1 MGKEQRKRKGHSI
14 QDLIGI
20 KAFTKYGLS
29 VGRHELLFYSVAP
42 TNISVLS
49 RANTEIKIHKLMM
62 VLSAIPDIIITCTDS
77 AEQFDDN
84 KNYMTERLSKERNSK
99 VQKVIKKD
107 LEFLDNIQMEMAT
120 ARQFLFTAWIKGNK
134 DKRTF
139 DTANRIEKTIS
150 EQGFEVHRLTKEE
163 IKRFLAL
170 YFDASM
176 SGELMPDIDGSQ
188 FFAENDEA
196 EN

>member
-49 RANTEIKIHKLMM
+49 HANTEIKIHKLMM

-99 VQKVIKKD
+99 VQKIIKKD
-107 LEFLDNIQMEMAT
+107 IEFIDNIQMEMAT
-120 ARQFLFTAWIKGNK
+120 ARQFLFTACIKGNK
-134 DKRTF
+134 DKRIF

-188 FFAENDEA
+188 FFAENDETD
-196 EN
+196 N

>member
-1 MGKEQRKRKGHSI
+1 MGKEQKKRKGHSI

-49 RANTEIKIHKLMM
+49 HANTEIKIHKLMM

-99 VQKVIKKD
+99 VQKIIKKD
-107 LEFLDNIQMEMAT
+107 IEFIDNIQMEMAT
-120 ARQFLFTAWIKGNK
+120 ARQFLFTACIKGNK
-134 DKRTF
+134 DKRIF

-188 FFAENDEA
+188 FFAENDETD
-196 EN
+196 N

>member
-29 VGRHELLFYSVAP
+29 VGRYELLFYSVAP

-49 RANTEIKIHKLMM
+49 RANIEIKIHKLMM

-107 LEFLDNIQMEMAT
+107 IEFLDNIQMEMQPQGNFYLPLVLRETKISAPLILPT
-120 ARQFLFTAWIKGNK
+120 ESKKQFQS
-134 DKRTF
+134 R
-139 DTANRIEKTIS
+139 
-150 EQGFEVHRLTKEE
+150 
-163 IKRFLAL
+163 AL
-170 YFDASM
+170 RY
-176 SGELMPDIDGSQ
+176 ID
-188 FFAENDEA
+188 
-196 EN
+196 

>member
-1 MGKEQRKRKGHSI
+1 MKKEQRKRKGHSI

-84 KNYMTERLSKERNSK
+84 MNYMTERLSKERNSK

-120 ARQFLFTAWIKGNK
+120 ARQFLFTACIKGNK

>member
-29 VGRHELLFYSVAP
+29 VGRYELLFYSVAP

-49 RANTEIKIHKLMM
+49 RANIEIKIHKLMM

-99 VQKVIKKD
+99 VQKVIN
-107 LEFLDNIQMEMAT
+107 NIQMEMAT
-120 ARQFLFTAWIKGNK
+120 ARQFLFTACIKGNK

-150 EQGFEVHRLTKEE
+150 EQGFEVHRLAKEE

-188 FFAENDEA
+188 FFAENDET

>member
-1 MGKEQRKRKGHSI
+1 MKKEQRKRKGHSI

-49 RANTEIKIHKLMM
+49 RANIEIKIRHLMM

-107 LEFLDNIQMEMAT
+107 IEFLDNIQMEMAT
-120 ARQFLFTAWIKGNK
+120 ARQFLFIACIKGNK

-139 DTANRIEKTIS
+139 DTSNRIEKTIS
-150 EQGFEVHRLTKEE
+150 EQGFEVHRLAKEE

-188 FFAENDEA
+188 FFAENDET

>member
-1 MGKEQRKRKGHSI
+1 MKKEQRKRKGHSI

-49 RANTEIKIHKLMM
+49 RANTEIKIRHLMM

-120 ARQFLFTAWIKGNK
+120 ARQFLFTACIKGNK
-134 DKRTF
+134 DKRYLVC
-139 DTANRIEKTIS
+139 AKLVGNE
-150 EQGFEVHRLTKEE
+150 
-163 IKRFLAL
+163 
-170 YFDASM
+170 
-176 SGELMPDIDGSQ
+176 
-188 FFAENDEA
+188 
-196 EN
+196 